1 MEAWEAA
8 PVFASHAAELAT
20 GTPRFIIA
28 HDRMRENR
36 PLKMRN
42 AHRWLGG
49 IAAPSR
55 GLILRK
61 LTTREATVIR
71 KLLEAGCSIQV
82 LTQDRESWLR
92 MRPELMGFID
102 ASVGVAL

>member
-1 MEAWEAA
+1 MLR
-8 PVFASHAAELAT
+8 SSLT

-49 IAAPSR
+49 IAARSR

-82 LTQDRESWLR
+82 LTQDRELWLR